1 MSEAKAQI
9 RFLDQHVHAFGEFT
23 VAVRY
28 EGDVFRM
35 LVSFPGVHDEGVVH
49 GDAKNAVDAV
59 LLEYAGQFVVA
70 RQVAR
75 RTGRRERARQR
86 ENNDGFVFEQVIS
99 GHINPLVALTGVE
112 SNLRNFLAFLTGKH

>member
-1 MSEAKAQI
+1 MNAGQSPV
-9 RFLDQHVHAFGEFT
+9 DQHVHAFGEFT
-23 VAVRY
+23 VAVRH

-35 LVSFPGVHDEGVVH
+35 LIGFPGVHHEGIVH
-49 GDAKNAVDAV
+49 RDAQNAVDAV

-70 RQVAR
+70 RQMAR
-75 RTGRRERARQR
+75 RTGWRKCARQR
-86 ENNDGFVFEQVIS
+86 EHDNGFVFEQVIS